1 MNVASER
8 QLEGKRALVTGAASG
23 IGRGIA
29 RRFAAEGAVVAVVD
43 CEDDGARETARQITD
58 DGGHAIVVPCDVSD
72 TDQII
77 RAVDAVTVEFG
88 GLDIAV
94 ANAAIMDRT
103 PLLDTTPEIFDRIIS
118 VNLRGA
124 YFVTVAAARIMG
136 AAGGVIIQV
145 TSVEDDRG
153 VLTSGAPYTV
163 SKGGQRAL
171 VAAAAVQLGE
181 QKIRVVGLAPGM
193 VPSGLNGHNPRGSV
207 SSIPMGRLGT
217 VDDMANAAA
226 FLASDRAAYVNGSTL
241 YVDGGWLGT
250 LV

>member
-1 MNVASER
+1 MNDLSKGD
-8 QLEGKRALVTGAASG
+8 LKGKRALITGAASG

-29 RRFAAEGAVVAVVD
+29 RLFASEGGLVAIVDVDDEGAQETVRQISDGGGRAIAVHCDVADTDEVDGMVDDVVA
-43 CEDDGARETARQITD
+43 
-58 DGGHAIVVPCDVSD
+58 
-72 TDQII
+72 
-77 RAVDAVTVEFG
+77 EFG

-103 PLLDTTPEIFDRIIS
+103 TLEDTTPEIFDRIVS

-124 YFVTVAAARIMG
+124 YFVTVASARAMD
-136 AAGGVIIQV
+136 AGGVIVQV

-181 QKIRVVGLAPGM
+181 RQIRVVGLAPGM
-193 VPSGLNGHNPRGSV
+193 VPSGLNAQNPRGDV
-207 SSIPMGRLGT
+207 SSIPAGRLGT